1 VNSQALQTLLEAV
14 ANGTLKPDAAL
25 ENLKIMAFEPVT
37 RDGETE
43 FARIDHHRS
52 LRTGFPE
59 VIWGPGKTPEQIGQ
73 IMQVMRDLLHVVR
86 ATRIH
91 Q

>member
-1 VNSQALQTLLEAV
+1 MNSQALQTLLEAV

-59 VIWGPGKTPEQIGQ
+59 VIWGISQSSIASIIIYVGCPS
-73 IMQVMRDLLHVVR
+73 LS
-86 ATRIH
+86 
-91 Q
+91 